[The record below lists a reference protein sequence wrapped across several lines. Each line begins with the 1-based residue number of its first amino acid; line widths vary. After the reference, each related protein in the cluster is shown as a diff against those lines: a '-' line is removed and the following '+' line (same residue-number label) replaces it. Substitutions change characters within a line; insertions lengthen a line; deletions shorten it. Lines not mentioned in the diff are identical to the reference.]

1 MTQKVYMLSS
11 DQGDGSA
18 TVHFFRNKPD
28 LEKMFEEDEYALEQY
43 SANEEPLDYLEF
55 PDDLDLSTCGFYFV
69 D

>member
-11 DQGDGSA
+11 DHGDGSA
-18 TVHFFRNKPD
+18 SVSFFRNKPD

-43 SANEEPLDYLEF
+43 GANEGPIAYLEF
-55 PDDLDLSTCGFYFV
+55 PDDLDLSTCGFSFA